1 MGDLDHVVIIL
12 FNQKYMDYSH
22 SKCSSY
28 AHVLTN
34 KSKMYVMN
42 CTQYTVRLTYR
53 TIILIQNFN
62 KTTVLPFWN
71 YEPLKRTPITLYAFM
86 EFIKPCFDI

>member
-62 KTTVLPFWN
+62 KTSFAI
-71 YEPLKRTPITLYAFM
+71 LKLKTSKKNTHY
-86 EFIKPCFDI
+86 FICIYGIYKALF